1 MKISK
6 KLIGQV
12 FLLVIV
18 AGLQYCEI
26 YSSSERDAPPMMRND
41 DWKDI
46 RLWFTFFFGLASYSF
61 FKLKLYRKVARY
73 LKAKFQPNAFVKLMI
88 ISLMILTVFSSF
100 LFLWSLQR
108 RTVVVQPSSVLS
120 KTSDLPEDDLYITQD
135 MFEEIGNEK
144 DNIELP
150 VEIDISQPGNPDN
163 LNRKA
168 TQSHYDEY
176 AKIKITLRQDVSPT
190 LSSSKGETDRQK
202 VCKEIKKILIEEI
215 WNSVCTRAVVPTQF

>member
-26 YSSSERDAPPMMRND
+26 YSSSERDAPAVRHD

-46 RLWFTFFFGLASYSF
+46 RLWFTFFLGLASYSF
-61 FKLKLYRKVARY
+61 FKLKLYRTVARY
-73 LKAKFQPNAFVKLMI
+73 LKATFQQNAFVKPMV

-100 LFLWSLQR
+100 LFVWTLQR
-108 RTVVVQPSSVLS
+108 RAVVVQPLVVLS
-120 KTSDLPEDDLYITQD
+120 KTSDLPEDLYITQD
-135 MFEEIGNEK
+135 MFDAIGDEK
-144 DNIELP
+144 ENMQLP

-163 LNRKA
+163 LNRKT
-168 TQSHYDEY
+168 TQSHYDEH
-176 AKIKITLRQDVSPT
+176 AKIKIELRNDVSPA
-190 LSSSKGETDRQK
+190 LSSSNGETDR
-202 VCKEIKKILIEEI
+202 EINK
-215 WNSVCTRAVVPTQF
+215 N

>member
-6 KLIGQV
+6 KLIAQV
-12 FLLVIV
+12 LLLVIV
-18 AGLQYCEI
+18 AGLQYCEL
-26 YSSSERDAPPMMRND
+26 YSSSEGDVPAMMRHD

-88 ISLMILTVFSSF
+88 ISLMTLAVLSSF
-100 LFLWSLQR
+100 LFVWSLQR
-108 RTVVVQPSSVLS
+108 RAVVVQPSFVLS

-135 MFEEIGNEK
+135 IFEQIDDEK
-144 DNIELP
+144 ENNELP
-150 VEIDISQPGNPDN
+150 VEIDISQPGIPDN

-176 AKIKITLRQDVSPT
+176 AKIKITLKNDVSPA
-190 LSSSKGETDRQK
+190 LSSSNGETDRQ
-202 VCKEIKKILIEEI
+202 V
-215 WNSVCTRAVVPTQF
+215 NF